1 MASKLEFVDK
11 FNRNIRLTNERWK
24 HIADTHPELK
34 NLLNELSGALKEP
47 EIVKNSANDE
57 DVVLFYRF
65 YEHIYKGKY
74 MCVVVKLNE
83 KLIITA
89 YITDR
94 IKRGDV
100 IWTKI

>member
-1 MASKLEFVDK
+1 
-11 FNRNIRLTNERWK
+11 
-24 HIADTHPELK
+24 
-34 NLLNELSGALKEP
+34 
-47 EIVKNSANDE
+47 
-57 DVVLFYRF
+57 
-65 YEHIYKGKY
+65 

>member
-1 MASKLEFVDK
+1 LVCP
-11 FNRNIRLTNERWK
+11 NRSRAAGYNDR
-24 HIADTHPELK
+24 D
-34 NLLNELSGALKEP
+34 ELSGALKEP
-47 EIVKNSANDE
+47 DIVKNSANDE

>member
-1 MASKLEFVDK
+1 MEFVNK

-24 HIADTHPELK
+24 HITDTDPELQ
-34 NLLNELSGALKEP
+34 NLLNELGGALKEP
-47 EIVKNSANDE
+47 EIVKNSVNNE

-74 MCVVVKLNE
+74 MCVVVKLNDE
-83 KLIITA
+83 SIITA

-94 IKRGDV
+94 IKRGEV
-100 IWTKI
+100 VWKKN

>member
-1 MASKLEFVDK
+1 MEFVNK

-24 HIADTHPELK
+24 HITDTHPELQ
-34 NLLNELSGALKEP
+34 NLLNELGGALKEP
-47 EIVKNSANDE
+47 EIVKNSVNNE

-74 MCVVVKLNE
+74 MCVVVKLNDE
-83 KLIITA
+83 SIITA

-94 IKRGDV
+94 IKRGEV
-100 IWTKI
+100 VWKKN